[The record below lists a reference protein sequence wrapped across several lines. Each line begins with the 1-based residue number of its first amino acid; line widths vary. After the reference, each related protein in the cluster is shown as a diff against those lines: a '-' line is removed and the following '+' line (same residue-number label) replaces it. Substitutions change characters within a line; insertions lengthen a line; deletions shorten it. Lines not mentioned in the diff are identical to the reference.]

1 MQLLILIGAIGLA
14 LIALL
19 LIARRRSLSG
29 LENGFL
35 LTLAL
40 TLAGTGSLS
49 AVLVGAWVQE
59 KAEQALLQGSMD
71 DLDADARLVEASAK
85 RDITITMNQMS
96 QIAVGIAT
104 HLLRRELKEI
114 ERDLLTLQRID
125 RTFLDLQ
132 VIDPQGTVLA
142 SSQGSAA
149 EASLSRIAVAF
160 ALEGERFV
168 SDGMKQEGSDRPL
181 FLLAVPV
188 PGGQSRPIAVLI
200 ARYDLLYWYQDL
212 LKTMT
217 FGQTG
222 YAVLINHE
230 GRVLAHPNPKLMG
243 ADLSSSTAV
252 RQAREGRT
260 GWIAE
265 ADPTGVRKLMAYRP
279 VRNPAT
285 VNAKPWIAIAQMD
298 EQEALAP
305 ARVFRNQAIA
315 IAVEGRDEI
324 ARLEAALNDMV
335 LGLQE
340 RDRVKEIFGRYMT
353 TQVSEE
359 VLKGAINLG
368 GEQRRVTMLFCD
380 IRNFTTMSESMSPA
394 QVVEFLNGYFSDM
407 VDAVFEHG
415 GVLDKFMGDAM
426 LCVFG
431 SIEEMPDHPRRAV
444 MVGLR
449 MKALLA
455 KINGERVVA
464 GKAPIEIGI
473 GIHTDDVIVGNI
485 GSRRRLEYT
494 VIGDG
499 VNTCQRVENA
509 NKEFGTTLLITETTY
524 EVVRDEFECR
534 PMPEAPLKGKAKTPR
549 LWEVVSARA
558 Q

>member
-104 HLLRRELKEI
+104 HLFRRELKEI

-168 SDGMKQEGSDRPL
+168 SDG
-181 FLLAVPV
+181 
-188 PGGQSRPIAVLI
+188 
-200 ARYDLLYWYQDL
+200 
-212 LKTMT
+212 
-217 FGQTG
+217 
-222 YAVLINHE
+222 INQE

-265 ADPTGVRKLMAYRP
+265 ADPTGVRKLMA
-279 VRNPAT
+279 
-285 VNAKPWIAIAQMD
+285 
-298 EQEALAP
+298 
-305 ARVFRNQAIA
+305 
-315 IAVEGRDEI
+315 
-324 ARLEAALNDMV
+324 
-335 LGLQE
+335 
-340 RDRVKEIFGRYMT
+340 
-353 TQVSEE
+353 
-359 VLKGAINLG
+359 
-368 GEQRRVTMLFCD
+368 
-380 IRNFTTMSESMSPA
+380 
-394 QVVEFLNGYFSDM
+394 
-407 VDAVFEHG
+407 
-415 GVLDKFMGDAM
+415 
-426 LCVFG
+426 
-431 SIEEMPDHPRRAV
+431 
-444 MVGLR
+444 
-449 MKALLA
+449 
-455 KINGERVVA
+455 
-464 GKAPIEIGI
+464 
-473 GIHTDDVIVGNI
+473 
-485 GSRRRLEYT
+485 
-494 VIGDG
+494 
-499 VNTCQRVENA
+499 
-509 NKEFGTTLLITETTY
+509 
-524 EVVRDEFECR
+524 
-534 PMPEAPLKGKAKTPR
+534 
-549 LWEVVSARA
+549 
-558 Q
+558 